1 MEVFINGKLNHSN
14 NFFITQRCKQ
24 YPNTNLNKY
33 FLLDQYLKTTRE
45 IGDGSKRRP
54 GTEMETEVK
63 RGLEKRRGGDGHRQ
77 RQETG

>member
-14 NFFITQRCKQ
+14 NFFLTQRCKQ

-45 IGDGSKRRP
+45 TW
-54 GTEMETEVK
+54 TETQDFHHCIDTKVA
-63 RGLEKRRGGDGHRQ
+63 RFQLR
-77 RQETG
+77 TYLN